1 MFADARAALKSP
13 WLYLSS
19 AVALVVLLRPTMEW
33 IIPAWQGLSAMDV
46 MSYYSHVDAFT
57 GIGRFLVLFCTLPYA
72 ASFFDECR
80 SDYARYI
87 LLHTTPNR
95 YIASKMLAVS
105 LSGAVALAI
114 PYGVISALGV
124 LLFQPTTALNF
135 ASYYDMPFWKDFIL
149 AHGAGAALAV
159 KVGVEALYGW
169 VWSLTGLFFACFV
182 NHRLSI
188 YVLPLVIYQ
197 STCTLMPDGLFH
209 PVYLHNANNLR
220 YSGLWVPLLMELGY
234 YILFGGLCV
243 GAMKRRLRHV

>member
-19 AVALVVLLRPTMEW
+19 AVALVVLLR
-33 IIPAWQGLSAMDV
+33 AGMDYMV
-46 MSYYSHVDAFT
+46 SELLRPYCDVILYYSFVDAFT
-57 GIGRFLVLFCTLPYA
+57 GMGRFVVLFCTLPYA

-87 LLHTTPNR
+87 LLHATPNR

-114 PYGVISALGV
+114 PYGVISVLSV
-124 LLFQPTTALNF
+124 LLFQPTTTANF
-135 ASYYDMPFWKDFIL
+135 TGYYDMPFWRDLFL
-149 AHGAGAALAV
+149 AHGTGAFLAM
-159 KVGVEALYGW
+159 KVAVEALYGW

-182 NHRLSI
+182 NHRLSV

-197 STCTLMPDGLFH
+197 TTCTLMPDGLFH
-209 PVYLHNANNLR
+209 PVYLHSANNLR

-243 GAMKRRLRHV
+243 WAMKRRLRHV

>member
-19 AVALVVLLRPTMEW
+19 AAALVVLLRPTMEL
-33 IIPAWQGLSAMDV
+33 ILSADSRAAYDV
-46 MSYYSHVDAFT
+46 MTYYSHVDAFT
-57 GIGRFLVLFCTLPYA
+57 GLGRFVVLFCTLPYA

-105 LSGAVALAI
+105 LSGAAALAI

-124 LLFQPTTALNF
+124 LLFQPATAANF
-135 ASYYDMPFWKDFIL
+135 PAYYNMPFWKDFIL
-149 AHGAGAALAV
+149 THGAGAALAV
-159 KVGVEALYGW
+159 KVAVVALYGW

-182 NHRLSI
+182 NHRLSV

-197 STCTLMPDGLFH
+197 STCTLMPDNLFH
-209 PVYLHNANNLR
+209 PAYLHNANNLR

-243 GAMKRRLRHV
+243 GATKRRLRHV

>member
-19 AVALVVLLRPTMEW
+19 AVALVVLLRPTMER
-33 IIPAWQGLSAMDV
+33 IISAWQGLSVMDV
-46 MSYYSHVDAFT
+46 MTYYSHVDAFT

-72 ASFFDECR
+72 ASFYDECR

-124 LLFQPTTALNF
+124 LLFQPATASNF
-135 ASYYDMPFWKDFIL
+135 TIYYDMPFWKDFTL
-149 AHGAGAALAV
+149 AHGAGAAL
-159 KVGVEALYGW
+159 
-169 VWSLTGLFFACFV
+169 SLI
-182 NHRLSI
+182 HI
-188 YVLPLVIYQ
+188 
-197 STCTLMPDGLFH
+197 
-209 PVYLHNANNLR
+209 
-220 YSGLWVPLLMELGY
+220 
-234 YILFGGLCV
+234 
-243 GAMKRRLRHV
+243 